1 MTATE
6 EEPVIGNI
14 GDASFDPVGDIHNDP
29 TADVYLEIW
38 GARRAVSTNDVA
50 EFADI
55 LLKRYPAVARALS
68 IELAVAY
75 ANGRN

>member
-1 MTATE
+1 
-6 EEPVIGNI
+6 VIESI
-14 GDASFDPVGDIHNDP
+14 GDTSFDPVGDIHNDP
-29 TADVYLEIW
+29 TADVYLEIRE
-38 GARRAVSTNDVA
+38 ARRAVSTNDVA

>member
-1 MTATE
+1 
-6 EEPVIGNI
+6 VIESI
-14 GDASFDPVGDIHNDP
+14 GDAHFDPVGDIHNDP
-29 TADVYLEIW
+29 AADVYLEIR
-38 GARRAVSTNDVA
+38 GAHSGVSTNDAA

-55 LLKRYPAVARALS
+55 LIKKYPEVARALS

>member
-1 MTATE
+1 
-6 EEPVIGNI
+6 VIESI
-14 GDASFDPVGDIHNDP
+14 GDTSFDRVGDIHNGP
-29 TADVYLEIW
+29 TTDVYLEIR
-38 GARRAVSTNDVA
+38 GEHRVVSTNDVA

-55 LLKRYPAVARALS
+55 LLKRYPEVARALS

>member
-1 MTATE
+1 LIE
-6 EEPVIGNI
+6 SIGE
-14 GDASFDPVGDIHNDP
+14 ASFDPVGDIHNN
-29 TADVYLEIW
+29 AAAGVYLEIW
-38 GARRAVSTNDVA
+38 EARCAVSTNDVA

>member
-6 EEPVIGNI
+6 EEPVIGSI
-14 GDASFDPVGDIHNDP
+14 GDASFDPVGDIHNNP
-29 TADVYLEIW
+29 AADVYLEIW
-38 GARRAVSTNDVA
+38 EARRAVSTNDVA

>member
-1 MTATE
+1 M
-6 EEPVIGNI
+6 IQNI
-14 GDASFDPVGDIHNDP
+14 GDASFDPVGDLHNDP
-29 TADVYLEIW
+29 TADVCLEIW
-38 GARRAVSTNDVA
+38 EADRAISTNDVA

-75 ANGRN
+75 ASGRN

>member
-1 MTATE
+1 
-6 EEPVIGNI
+6 VIENI
-14 GDASFDPVGDIHNDP
+14 GDAHFDPVGDIHNHP
-29 TADVYLEIW
+29 TADVYLEIR
-38 GARRAVSTNDVA
+38 GAHSAISTNDAA